1 MKCLLRLNT
10 KLSNSIFQVSQLE
23 RDNESLC
30 GDLQDRPTM
39 SQLEAKVQLAD
50 ELQLELLT
58 GQLKVTELRVQLEDS
73 VRRYEELS
81 GEMQRMKVRQE
92 ELLAQQQEQQRD
104 MIRTKEDE
112 EMRVREEERV
122 ARDREAKEREL
133 DERMLTSPLVEVEE
147 ELVLYKEK
155 FAGLSETNV
164 RLQRE
169 MEETRKKYED
179 VMQRS
184 MVRLLMYMGPVVAI
198 VGYFVLWPYL

>member
-1 MKCLLRLNT
+1 M
-10 KLSNSIFQVSQLE
+10 E

-81 GEMQRMKVRQE
+81 GEMQRMKMRQE

-104 MIRTKEDE
+104 LIRTKEDE
-112 EMRVREEERV
+112 EMRVREEERM

-164 RLQRE
+164 RLQKE